1 MNEEQKISQNIEPK
15 ERCKPKYMPLPS
27 DNLDDFEIVGDIEAG
42 QAIKASI
49 RYFKS
54 VVAGSPQDDILE
66 SVESVTAKMIFN
78 HMKLNIDRALKE
90 YFTNHK
96 NGKKGGAPK
105 GNQNARKKKRPEPE
119 EVAEDLI
126 DEAEPVPDPDPE
138 PNREPEPDEP
148 LVIDS
153 FIEWRIARMFTE
165 LYRKPNNFAD
175 FHGEQLAE
183 LLAYMAI
190 SGSFAQW
197 AQWLDAQWLE
207 QSNELDTL
215 DAVRELSKREFY
227 ADSSGKDYEAE
238 FMSAKEA
245 ALNIIQYSIGST
257 LAAIEEFNECQ

>member
-1 MNEEQKISQNIEPK
+1 MPK
-15 ERCKPKYMPLPS
+15 EFKVTKMPYMKFLSKYFRMAA
-27 DNLDDFEIVGDIEAG
+27 NLDEKQEAALFELLAHKMGEPCGKRTVEELLEDVPTKIVFDI
-42 QAIKASI
+42 IC
-49 RYFKS
+49 
-54 VVAGSPQDDILE
+54 DDIDQCSE
-66 SVESVTAKMIFN
+66 AYSNTCVTN
-78 HMKLNIDRALKE
+78 RE
-90 YFTNHK
+90 

-119 EVAEDLI
+119 QEPEEVAEDLT
-126 DEAEPVPDPDPE
+126 DEAEPVPDPDSE
-138 PNREPEPDEP
+138 PDREPEPDEP

-190 SGSFAQW
+190 SGIF
-197 AQWLDAQWLE
+197 AQWLE
-207 QSNELDTL
+207 QVNELDTL
-215 DAVRELSKREFY
+215 DAVRDLSKREFD

-245 ALNIIQYSIGST
+245 ALNIIQYSMGST
-257 LAAIEEFNECQ
+257 LAAIEEYNERQ